1 MIIVYILG
9 IVFGLYLMWLGTT
22 FWMMDDEDY
31 NRHRELILYPEND
44 VLGNTVTTLYKDE
57 DGNLKVRKRVSIGA
71 TKRLL
76 NKVWNNE

>member
-1 MIIVYILG
+1 MIIVYIMG
-9 IVFGLYLMWLGTT
+9 IVVGLYLIWLGLT

-31 NRHRELILYPEND
+31 TRHRELILYPEND
-44 VLGNTVTTLYKDE
+44 VLGNTTTTLYKDE

-76 NKVWNNE
+76 NKVWNND